1 MHRVIWIL
9 VIIIILLILLIPI
22 RWNGCPPPLPPYRL
36 CDVIHNEYLKKK
48 HQWFR
53 VPLNI
58 AVCLDNLAVFK
69 RIMHKVGIRDDHQE
83 WWLSEGTALGCF
95 RDKQL
100 LAWDDDVDVYV
111 EGSKL
116 DVFFDRAWP
125 KLKRAG
131 FHHVHSH
138 PYYYVSLVRNGEK
151 LDVGFLIDSP
161 DHKTMCG
168 AGHVP
173 CSKLRPL
180 IFPTIPIQ
188 LGSATY
194 YVPGNVGYYEMLYG
208 KDWYVP
214 QFNVSADKGD
224 QHTT

>member
-1 MHRVIWIL
+1 MISRQTVAIL
-9 VIIIILLILLIPI
+9 IFLILLVLLVPF
-22 RWNGCPPPLPPYRL
+22 RWNGCADPLPPYRL
-36 CDVIHNEYLKKK
+36 CDVLYNEYIKKK
-48 HQWFR
+48 HQWFQ
-53 VPLNI
+53 VPLNVD
-58 AVCLDNLAVFK
+58 VCLDNLAVFK
-69 RIMHKVGIRDDHQE
+69 RIMHEVDIRDDHQE

-95 RDKQL
+95 REGRIL
-100 LAWDDDVDVYV
+100 PWDDDVDVYV

-116 DVFFDRAWP
+116 GVFFNRAWP

-131 FHHVHSH
+131 FIHVHSH

-151 LDVGFLIDSP
+151 LDVGFLVDDSS
-161 DHKTMCG
+161 TMCG

-180 IFPTIPIQ
+180 IFPTLPIQ
-188 LGSATY
+188 LGSAIY

-214 QFNVSADKGD
+214 QFNVSADKGE
-224 QHTT
+224 QQNT